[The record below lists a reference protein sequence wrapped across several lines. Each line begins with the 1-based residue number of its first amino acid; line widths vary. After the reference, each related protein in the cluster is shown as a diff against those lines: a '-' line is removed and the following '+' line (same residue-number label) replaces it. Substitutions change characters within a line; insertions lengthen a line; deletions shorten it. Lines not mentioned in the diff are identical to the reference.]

1 MQHTRKEQM
10 EAFGR
15 FLDILDELRVK
26 CPWDKKQT
34 NESLRP
40 NTIEETYELCDAL
53 MRDDKQDICK
63 ELGDVLLHVAFY
75 AKIGSETGDFD
86 IKDVCDRLCE
96 KLIFRH
102 PHVFGDVKA
111 ETAGQVSENW
121 EQLKLKEKDGNKS
134 VLSGVPAAL
143 PSLIKAYRI
152 QDKARNVGFD
162 WEKKEDVWDK
172 VREELGEL
180 QAELAQEDKEKS
192 TDEFGDFLFSVIN
205 AGKILFDFYEKT
217 GDGRYKVAM
226 DTLRK
231 QLTEQPRTSEGGF
244 WHKLIYPHQMW
255 LDGIFMASPYL
266 AQYGNV
272 FKDTT
277 VNADIVNQIKLI
289 ARKTYDPKTGLF
301 YHGWDES
308 KTQNWANKETGC
320 SPNFWSRSIGWYAAA
335 VVDILDYMPA
345 QFEGRDSIMT
355 IINTL
360 AEGIVKYQEPET
372 GVWWQVTDQNN
383 RKGNY
388 LESSASSLFVY
399 FLCKAVNKGYI
410 PVEYKAAA
418 ERGFNGLIK
427 QFIKEEPDG
436 SYTITNCCAVAGLG
450 GKGNRDG
457 SFAYYIGEPVIE
469 NDPKSVG
476 SFILA
481 AIEYE
486 KMKQ

>member
-1 MQHTRKEQM
+1 M
-10 EAFGR
+10 
-15 FLDILDELRVK
+15 
-26 CPWDKKQT
+26 
-34 NESLRP
+34 
-40 NTIEETYELCDAL
+40 
-53 MRDDKQDICK
+53 
-63 ELGDVLLHVAFY
+63 
-75 AKIGSETGDFD
+75 
-86 IKDVCDRLCE
+86 VCSAS
-96 KLIFRH
+96 F
-102 PHVFGDVKA
+102 
-111 ETAGQVSENW
+111 
-121 EQLKLKEKDGNKS
+121 
-134 VLSGVPAAL
+134 
-143 PSLIKAYRI
+143 
-152 QDKARNVGFD
+152 
-162 WEKKEDVWDK
+162 
-172 VREELGEL
+172 
-180 QAELAQEDKEKS
+180 EKS
-192 TDEFGDFLFSVIN
+192 THLVFDERPMPKIALFQGVHESWRHKKARTNTVR
-205 AGKILFDFYEKT
+205 AFFELEVMSQAVGLA
-217 GDGRYKVAM
+217 KVA
-226 DTLRK
+226 L
-231 QLTEQPRTSEGGF
+231 EQASES
-244 WHKLIYPHQMW
+244 L
-255 LDGIFMASPYL
+255 
-266 AQYGNV
+266 
-272 FKDTT
+272 
-277 VNADIVNQIKLI
+277 
-289 ARKTYDPKTGLF
+289 
-301 YHGWDES
+301 
-308 KTQNWANKETGC
+308 
-320 SPNFWSRSIGWYAAA
+320 A
-335 VVDILDYMPA
+335 VVDVLDYMPV
-345 QFEGRDSIMT
+345 QCEGRDSIMT